1 MGMKQTYI
9 DGQYMKSKYL
19 KIRDKN
25 VDYAPLQYGHRSTT
39 NPAGAVSNER
49 HIVGTFVKRFQI
61 CTLEKLV
68 AQSSVEIMEMRLG
81 AWK

>member
-61 CTLEKLV
+61 FVLQTLEI
-68 AQSSVEIMEMRLG
+68 SSTRL
-81 AWK
+81 